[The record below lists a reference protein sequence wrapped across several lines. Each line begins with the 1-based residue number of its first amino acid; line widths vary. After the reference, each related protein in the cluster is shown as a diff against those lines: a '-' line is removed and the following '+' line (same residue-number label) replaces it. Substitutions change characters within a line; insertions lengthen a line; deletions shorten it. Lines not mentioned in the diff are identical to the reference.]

1 MLLPVT
7 TTVGGW
13 SIRYTRVRNDT
24 NPEAEAMFPGLDVD
38 DLLIIPTCQVKR
50 GNLFL
55 KYEHP
60 TLELNYPCPHVR
72 SFAED
77 QDRPRADERGR

>member
-7 TTVGGW
+7 TTVWGMEY
-13 SIRYTRVRNDT
+13 SVHACPKRHKS
-24 NPEAEAMFPGLDVD
+24 EAEAMFPGLDVD

-60 TLELNYPCPHVR
+60 TLGLNYPCPHVR

-77 QDRPRADERGR
+77 QDRPGADGRGR